1 MGLDF
6 FWILLFFLIILF
18 ESYSGYNVAKKFKI
32 SHAWVSWIPIFGCA
46 YIWSR
51 ISKKSLWFAFPLL
64 IYILI
69 PTTLFLIIGIS
80 SFFYLQTKATEKLG
94 FPKQNSFLFNAWFL
108 VCKETDEEFHKR
120 RLKEERNR
128 KKGEKR
134 TDKQFIKTTE
144 KDEKNS
150 QDFFKI
156 APWII
161 LVIIILMIGKKILGY

>member
-1 MGLDF
+1 M
-6 FWILLFFLIILF
+6 
-18 ESYSGYNVAKKFKI
+18 
-32 SHAWVSWIPIFGCA
+32 
-46 YIWSR
+46 
-51 ISKKSLWFAFPLL
+51 
-64 IYILI
+64 
-69 PTTLFLIIGIS
+69 
-80 SFFYLQTKATEKLG
+80 
-94 FPKQNSFLFNAWFL
+94 FNAWFL